1 MLFEKGKRKGK
12 LNISHRYNLIPLLSS
27 DPGGILRELV
37 VYDLPICKG
46 TLFFCSAKNFFMQK
60 TETLLSNSYDWL
72 LAENPVRICLTS
84 SLRKR
89 VMLFADKVIYSYNI
103 HK

>member
-1 MLFEKGKRKGK
+1 MTYPYAKVHFFLFGQKF
-12 LNISHRYNLIPLLSS
+12 LY
-27 DPGGILRELV
+27 
-37 VYDLPICKG
+37 
-46 TLFFCSAKNFFMQK
+46 AK

-89 VMLFADKVIYSYNI
+89 VMLFADKVIYSYNV